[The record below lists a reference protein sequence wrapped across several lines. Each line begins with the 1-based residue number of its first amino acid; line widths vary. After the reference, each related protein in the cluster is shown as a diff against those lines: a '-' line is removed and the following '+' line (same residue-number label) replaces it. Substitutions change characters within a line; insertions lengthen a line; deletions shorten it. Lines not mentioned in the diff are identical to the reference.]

1 MFCKIKSHF
10 CQKNFPIDWCH
21 AYLKNTTGL
30 LLFNREHFYGYSEID
45 HKNVEKK
52 PFISQQTYLY
62 IVTDI
67 LKFYEDSF
75 VHIVKVCFVFKKQSF
90 CLYSLYMHKIL
101 PTSGN
106 KKEQWQIKFY
116 EKLLGELIFLQVTKN
131 LKMLYFTCLTG
142 RVLKK

>member
-1 MFCKIKSHF
+1 MDIRKLIIKTLKKNHF
-10 CQKNFPIDWCH
+10 
-21 AYLKNTTGL
+21 TT
-30 LLFNREHFYGYSEID
+30 N
-45 HKNVEKK
+45 
-52 PFISQQTYLY
+52 ISIYT
-62 IVTDI
+62 VTEI

-75 VHIVKVCFVFKKQSF
+75 AYIVKVCFVFKKQSF
-90 CLYSLYMHKIL
+90 CLYSLYMHKTL

-142 RVLKK
+142 WVLKK